1 MLELLPLAALRH
13 ILNRNVVT
21 TTSLESAHKLPAS
34 RLMTIN
40 GHNCRERIIAVTRA
54 RPLTLSGRF
63 LRYVPTDSLRPGS
76 DPVMSDV
83 TLRVPFGCERDD
95 AARVV
100 RSSLIRGPGGRST
113 VVSCRPPYPA
123 RGCLDWLAGLAA

>member
-1 MLELLPLAALRH
+1 MLELLPLAALRL

-21 TTSLESAHKLPAS
+21 TTSLESVVDDHKVG
-34 RLMTIN
+34 IN
-40 GHNCRERIIAVTRA
+40 GHHRRERIIEVTRA

-76 DPVMSDV
+76 DSVMSDV
-83 TLRVPFGCERDD
+83 TLRVPFGCGRDD

-100 RSSLIRGPGGRST
+100 QSSLIRGPGGRSAIVT
-113 VVSCRPPYPA
+113 CITPGTAS
-123 RGCLDWLAGLAA
+123 GCLDWLAGLAA

>member
-40 GHNCRERIIAVTRA
+40 GHNRRERIIAVTRA

-83 TLRVPFGCERDD
+83 TLRVPF
-95 AARVV
+95 ARTSPHIEWPIPPV
-100 RSSLIRGPGGRST
+100 RT
-113 VVSCRPPYPA
+113 H
-123 RGCLDWLAGLAA
+123 